1 LKLSLIWRVICIG
14 WRRCIAERAV
24 TLETSVQRS
33 FARVVFAFDSQLRR
47 RNGVFDY
54 IDSRDCILRM
64 NLSRAGR
71 RIVLPDGIHLEPAD
85 RIIELHYRNEYF
97 PPMDAEGATVGWA
110 RRVTRLMDR
119 SLKELYEYLQSR
131 RDLDD
136 VTAIR
141 AMTLM
146 RNNDQA
152 AKFAWLASRFGFE
165 PVPEPDTVWRR
176 LRGLGRNVVGLLLI
190 MASNPKAAHLD
201 FLLCHEAPIFI
212 SRRGLEDRYRERV
225 AKPSSD
231 GPL

>member
-1 LKLSLIWRVICIG
+1 
-14 WRRCIAERAV
+14 
-24 TLETSVQRS
+24 
-33 FARVVFAFDSQLRR
+33 
-47 RNGVFDY
+47 
-54 IDSRDCILRM
+54 
-64 NLSRAGR
+64 
-71 RIVLPDGIHLEPAD
+71 
-85 RIIELHYRNEYF
+85 
-97 PPMDAEGATVGWA
+97 
-110 RRVTRLMDR
+110 MDR

-165 PVPEPDTVWRR
+165 PVPEPDTAWRR

-212 SRRGLEDRYRERV
+212 SRRRLEERYRERV